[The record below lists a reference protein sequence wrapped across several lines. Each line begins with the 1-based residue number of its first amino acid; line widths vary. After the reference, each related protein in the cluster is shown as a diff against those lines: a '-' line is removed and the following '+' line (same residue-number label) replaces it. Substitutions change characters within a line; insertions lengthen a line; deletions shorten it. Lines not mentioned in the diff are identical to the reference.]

1 VLHGVEVDGG
11 VQGTWHGLQM
21 GATAE
26 NERFILLPAVKC
38 RIVDSLGEPVFHGIK
53 QPIQFF
59 ELFE

>member
-21 GATAE
+21 GAAE
-26 NERFILLPAVKC
+26 QNERLILPAAVKC
-38 RIVDSLGEPVFHGIK
+38 RIVDSLGEPIFHGIK

-59 ELFE
+59 EPLE